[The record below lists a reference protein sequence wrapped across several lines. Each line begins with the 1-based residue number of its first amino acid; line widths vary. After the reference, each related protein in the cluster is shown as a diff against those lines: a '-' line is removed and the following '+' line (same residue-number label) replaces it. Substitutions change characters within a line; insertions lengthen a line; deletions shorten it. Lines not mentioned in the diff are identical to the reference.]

1 MKKLF
6 AVLLVVLS
14 VFAFSVV
21 ASAENGNVLG
31 YTVESS
37 DSLVYSGDTVTV
49 NLVVNENTGFVHS
62 IVDVIYDADAVAF
75 VEASK
80 DSTVYTASKVMVK
93 NPEAGKL
100 RVTIGDMMAAINP
113 GDAEVFSATG
123 TVVSLT
129 FKVNAGYEGD
139 VVINTVV
146 DAKNTLN
153 TKGEMNFAIS
163 TGSLT
168 LTAIDEATHVHT
180 AGEAVVENNV
190 EPTCTEAGSYD
201 TVTYCTV
208 CGKEAS
214 RETTTVDALGHTEEV
229 LAAVAATCT
238 ESGLTEGKKCT
249 VCGVVT
255 VAQETVDALGHT
267 EEVLAAVAAD
277 CENSGLTEGKKC
289 TVCGVVTVPQ
299 ETVNALGHAWDW
311 IVDKEATTEEA
322 GSKHEECGNC
332 GAKQNEGT
340 VIDKLPKPVDP
351 DIPQMGD
358 NNTVIVLLV
367 VACAALVG
375 VYFTAKRK
383 ATR

>member
-49 NLVVNENTGFVHS
+49 NLVVNENTGFVLS
-62 IVDVIYDADAVAF
+62 FVDVVYDADAVTY
-75 VEASK
+75 VEFSA
-80 DSTVYTASKVMVK
+80 DSTVFNATKLAVN
-93 NPEAGKL
+93 NPNAGTL
-100 RVTIGDMMAAINP
+100 RVTVGDMMAAINP
-113 GDAEVFSATG
+113 GAAEVFDKTG
-123 TVVSLT
+123 LVVSLT

-139 VVINTVV
+139 IDFTVAA
-146 DAKNTLN
+146 DQKNTYSA
-153 TKGEMNFAIS
+153 KGEMNFTVK
-163 TGSLT
+163 TGELSIY
-168 LTAIDEATHVHT
+168 AIDKATHEHT

-190 EPTCTEAGSYD
+190 EPNCTDAGSYD

-208 CGKEAS
+208 CGEEVS
-214 RETTTVDALGHTEEV
+214 RVTTTVDPLGHTEET
-229 LAAVAATCT
+229 LAAVAADCVN
-238 ESGLTEGKKCT
+238 SGLTEGKKCT

-289 TVCGVVTVPQ
+289 SVCGVVTVPQ
-299 ETVNALGHAWDW
+299 ETVAALGHAWDW
-311 IVDKEATTEEA
+311 VVDKEATTEEA

>member
-1 MKKLF
+1 MSDFNEL
-6 AVLLVVLS
+6 
-14 VFAFSVV
+14 
-21 ASAENGNVLG
+21 NVG
-31 YTVESS
+31 PRWYIIHTYT
-37 DSLVYSGDTVTV
+37 
-49 NLVVNENTGFVHS
+49 
-62 IVDVIYDADAVAF
+62 
-75 VEASK
+75 
-80 DSTVYTASKVMVK
+80 
-93 NPEAGKL
+93 
-100 RVTIGDMMAAINP
+100 
-113 GDAEVFSATG
+113 
-123 TVVSLT
+123 
-129 FKVNAGYEGD
+129 GYENKVKATIEKVVTNRNLSDLIFD
-139 VVINTVV
+139 VKIPVITSTVV

-229 LAAVAATCT
+229 LATVAATCT

-267 EEVLAAVAAD
+267 EEVLAAVAAT
-277 CENSGLTEGKKC
+277 CTESGLTEGKKC
-289 TVCGVVTVPQ
+289 SVCGVVTVAQ
-299 ETVNALGHAWDW
+299 KTVAASGHAWDW
-311 IVDKEATTEEA
+311 VTDKEPTTSEE
-322 GSKHEECGNC
+322 GEKHEECGNC

-340 VIDKLPKPVDP
+340 VIEKLPGEIDDVPV
-351 DIPQMGD
+351 MGD
-358 NNTVIVLLV
+358 NNVVIVLLV

>member
-80 DSTVYTASKVMVK
+80 DSTVYTASKVIVK

-100 RVTIGDMMAAINP
+100 RVTVGDMMAAINP

-139 VVINTVV
+139 IVFNTAV

-153 TKGEMNFAIS
+153 SKGEMTFAIS
-163 TGSLT
+163 TGSLSIY
-168 LTAIDEATHVHT
+168 AIDEATHVHT
-180 AGEAVVENNV
+180 
-190 EPTCTEAGSYD
+190 
-201 TVTYCTV
+201 
-208 CGKEAS
+208 
-214 RETTTVDALGHTEEV
+214 EEV
-229 LAAVAATCT
+229 VPGKAATCT
-238 ESGLTEGKKCT
+238 ESGLTDGSVCTVCGKTVVEQEEIEALGHTEEVVVGKDATCTESGLTDGSKCT
-249 VCGVVT
+249 VCGETVVEQEVIEANGHSEEVVAAVAPTCTETGLTEGKKCSVCGTVT
-255 VAQETVDALGHT
+255 VAQETVEATGH
-267 EEVLAAVAAD
+267 
-277 CENSGLTEGKKC
+277 S
-289 TVCGVVTVPQ
+289 
-299 ETVNALGHAWDW
+299 WDW
-311 IVDKEATTEEA
+311 VVDKEATTEEA

-340 VIDKLPKPVDP
+340 VIDKLPAPVDP

-367 VACAALVG
+367 VACVALVG

-383 ATR
+383 VTR

>member
-238 ESGLTEGKKCT
+238 ESGLTEGKKC
-249 VCGVVT
+249 
-255 VAQETVDALGHT
+255 
-267 EEVLAAVAAD
+267 
-277 CENSGLTEGKKC
+277 S
-289 TVCGVVTVPQ
+289 VCGVVTVPQ
-299 ETVNALGHAWDW
+299 ETVAAIGHAWDW
-311 IVDKEATTEEA
+311 VVDKEATIEEA

-383 ATR
+383 VSR